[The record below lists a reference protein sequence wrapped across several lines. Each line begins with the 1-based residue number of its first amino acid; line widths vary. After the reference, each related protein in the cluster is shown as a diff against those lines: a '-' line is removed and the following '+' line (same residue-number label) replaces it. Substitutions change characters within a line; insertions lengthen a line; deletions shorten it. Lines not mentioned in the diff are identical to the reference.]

1 MEKHGDMD
9 LFEFI
14 DRNPVMDEP
23 LACLIFRQVRLITTL
38 ITFFFATLLT
48 GDIPTDIAIPLF
60 PQVVSAIDYLHA
72 RSILHRD
79 VKDENVIIDHRQ
91 GI

>member
-38 ITFFFATLLT
+38 ITIFSL
-48 GDIPTDIAIPLF
+48 
-60 PQVVSAIDYLHA
+60 A
-72 RSILHRD
+72 RSCDHLATFANHLHQT
-79 VKDENVIIDHRQ
+79 KEKQTFLSFSSSFFH
-91 GI
+91 